1 MQSLT
6 VLAFLL
12 GMALADDACDYNSK
26 AGSNKPAPCIRPTYK
41 AETEFTFDPLLPE
54 TSKFVYAFDNV
65 TYDDWNEL
73 TSRDKYATARAWWI
87 EYSSIK
93 PNNTFTRPH
102 YTTVLTTY
110 INGTGPT
117 GGSNN
122 GCENILGK
130 TCIDKINEA
139 IETLF
144 TSDTGTLET
153 ISDLAL
159 AYKNKLLR
167 DACPTDL
174 FSEYNK
180 IQRRD
185 GTINQLQGSS
195 SYLAIEYNDTD
206 KFSTVKSGVNPS
218 GNSSWTYY
226 DQKIVLGSMASYI
239 NKTAVTFINR
249 QPSKEYNKNYT
260 KDQIQFTM
268 LCTRISQDE
277 IDKVTGGSSNSGG
290 NSDNSGS
297 NNNSNSDKGGAGSV
311 TGVPMVATLVVSL
324 AAFFW
329 LGGL

>member
-6 VLAFLL
+6 VLALLL
-12 GMALADDACDYNSK
+12 GMAFADDACDYNSK
-26 AGSNKPAPCIRPTYK
+26 VGSNKPAPCIRPTYK
-41 AETEFTFDPLLPE
+41 TETEFTFDPLLPE

-73 TSRDKYATARAWWI
+73 KSRDKYATARAC
-87 EYSSIK
+87 SIK
-93 PNNTFTRPH
+93 PNNTLTRPH

-110 INGTGPT
+110 VNGTGPT

-122 GCENILGK
+122 GCENVLGK

-144 TSDTGTLET
+144 TSKEGILET

-167 DACPTDL
+167 DAYPTDL
-174 FSEYNK
+174 FSEYSK
-180 IQRRD
+180 IQGRD
-185 GTINQLQGSS
+185 GTVNQLQGSS

-226 DQKIVLGSMASYI
+226 DQN

-268 LCTRISQDE
+268 LCTRISQDD
-277 IDKVTGGSSNSGG
+277 IDKVTGGSSNSGV
-290 NSDNSGS
+290 S

-324 AAFFW
+324 AALFW